1 MDWKALK
8 DKALELKD
16 KAIVVSKDAAN
27 KAVDFADKNMKNTA
41 IAIKNLADY
50 EKARGE
56 KILVIIAGTTDN
68 ADYKVLI
75 AKMPLFLGYAWA
87 AGATLRTCDTKE
99 SPDVASSL
107 EIVTVPTLIVMKK

>member
-16 KAIVVSKDAAN
+16 KAVTASMDVAN

-41 IAIKNLADY
+41 IALKNMADY
-50 EKARGE
+50 EKVRGE
-56 KILVIIAGTTDN
+56 KILVIIVGNVENTE
-68 ADYKVLI
+68 YKKLI

-99 SPDVASSL
+99 SPDVAVTL
-107 EIVTVPTLIVMKK
+107 EITVTPTLLVFKK